1 MAFVIKR
8 KTADGSL
15 VDLDI
20 ATKYDSEGN
29 EIPLHY
35 ATKEEL
41 GAKPGLFYCT
51 AESSGGGDS
60 LLYVSVDTISPSGVK
75 VNDLIMWKGRL
86 YLAYDVSG
94 SVYANFLYDL
104 NGATGAAGNRWWVT
118 QVEIPEGASYI
129 AKTGTTDA
137 NINDWVISSNEAS
150 NAACAQIFSDT
161 GTKWAVR
168 RYGFLCTDGAAR
180 QDGNGIYY
188 SREEATSET
197 YTFDKAS
204 LQPVPTSG
212 EAGALIVTAG
222 GYLYQCTSVLADG
235 TGYDCTRL
243 ISIKGADGATG
254 ATGSTGAAGT
264 DGLSIFSGTL
274 VDLSEGTSVQA
285 CRASDN
291 DRYFL
296 PGDLYLNTGNYN
308 LYKCKSVQIL
318 NGSSVWSL
326 VGNIKGEKGDTGASG
341 SGGGISV
348 TPYLLEIS
356 EGVDYNILELA
367 AKKSIKVY
375 AMSYGSAHIYD
386 DENTIDLNVTNAE
399 IVLVTADSEV
409 NVGVSGWKCEDGTN
423 MEPVIGATII
433 SSGDNSLHIYSNDVP
448 ILLSVLA

>member
-20 ATKYDSEGN
+20 AVKYDSEGN

-104 NGATGAAGNRWWVT
+104 NGATG
-118 QVEIPEGASYI
+118 
-129 AKTGTTDA
+129 
-137 NINDWVISSNEAS
+137 
-150 NAACAQIFSDT
+150 
-161 GTKWAVR
+161 
-168 RYGFLCTDGAAR
+168 
-180 QDGNGIYY
+180 
-188 SREEATSET
+188 
-197 YTFDKAS
+197 
-204 LQPVPTSG
+204 
-212 EAGALIVTAG
+212 EAGA
-222 GYLYQCTSVLADG
+222 
-235 TGYDCTRL
+235 
-243 ISIKGADGATG
+243 
-254 ATGSTGAAGT
+254 
-264 DGLSIFSGTL
+264 DGLSIFSGSL
-274 VDLSEGTSVQA
+274 VELTEETGPSISA
-285 CRASDN
+285 CRASEN